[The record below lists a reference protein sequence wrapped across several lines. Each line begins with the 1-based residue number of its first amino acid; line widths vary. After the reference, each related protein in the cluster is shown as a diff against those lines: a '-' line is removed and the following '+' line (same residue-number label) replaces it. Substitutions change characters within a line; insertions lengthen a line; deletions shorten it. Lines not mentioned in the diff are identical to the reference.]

1 MAECRITLRS
11 GDTIDVAGDLK
22 AVTEELHRVATRR
35 EHTFAVLREPSGEDV
50 AMPPDA
56 VLFVRPL
63 NRDDG

>member
-11 GDTIDVAGDLK
+11 GDTIDVEGDLQS
-22 AVTEELHRVATRR
+22 VTEELHRVATRR

-63 NRDDG
+63 NREDG